1 MKDPKT
7 GKFKNFDIISE
18 KDLPFLNENTEFGS
32 RIRRYVIDKEND
44 DDFMTDEEI
53 IKDAKELL
61 STSLEEAIK

>member
-7 GKFKNFDIISE
+7 GKFKNFDIIQE

-32 RIRRYVIDKEND
+32 RIRSYVIDKDID

-53 IKDAKELL
+53 IKDAKEFL

>member
-7 GKFKNFDIISE
+7 GKFKNFDIIPE